1 MDAAGGGGGGGVDV
15 DSVGGGGC
23 GSSAAALSFYS
34 SALPLAPGIRQVGW
48 DLYSP
53 TREFARIGVHSI
65 VHPLTGEPL
74 YRVSEA
80 NSDFSLSP
88 TYPPVLATVA
98 RATDHHLA
106 TVAGFRSKGR
116 LPALTWI
123 HPTARTT
130 MWRCSQPCVGISG
143 KTCAQD
149 EQLLAWVREAS
160 VFTREGP
167 SAPLLVADCR
177 PKQNAWANKGMGGGW
192 EEYEGT
198 HLECEQEIGWEAS
211 AIA

>member
-1 MDAAGGGGGGGVDV
+1 
-15 DSVGGGGC
+15 
-23 GSSAAALSFYS
+23 
-34 SALPLAPGIRQVGW
+34 
-48 DLYSP
+48 
-53 TREFARIGVHSI
+53 
-65 VHPLTGEPL
+65 L

-80 NSDFSLSP
+80 NRDFSLSP
-88 TYPPVLATVA
+88 TYPAVLATVA
-98 RATDHHLA
+98 RATDYHLA

-123 HPTARTT
+123 HPTARTS
-130 MWRCSQPCVGISG
+130 MWRCSQPRVGISG

-198 HLECEQEIGWEAS
+198 HLECELFLFSHFLSVFLQFS
-211 AIA
+211 